1 MAESENSSENSSL
14 KKNEKKNVTLCLH
27 CKKKVVNVVKCKKC
41 NNSFH
46 PACLEQ
52 AGELK
57 NTNCMN
63 ESSKVRRESVNML
76 LWEESTELDLLRT
89 LVKELQS
96 KNRIAEENS
105 QLLREK
111 VHFLEDRVD
120 YLNKKVQQHEN
131 TKHPSDSVTSNEEP
145 RKIHNVVANNE
156 IVILENLSAEPVD
169 DSFAL
174 PAANSPVIVNSA
186 PIATRTE
193 KDEDKWIEVRN
204 RNTNKI
210 SVRNRPVD
218 KSSRPE
224 PLRGSNGHPNKPFS
238 ELAAPKYGKG
248 KPKQQEV
255 KILHINVRSLRRK
268 IDELEAFLVDEDIDV
283 LCLTE
288 HWLTKEEME
297 VVHLQGYMMRGS
309 SERKDFTASF
319 GLERTIFEP
328 TRGDSC
334 LDNVFLSS
342 AMELCGSQVCD
353 IGISDHK
360 GQLVKFL
367 GCETTG
373 FIQNKKMYRPV
384 TQRGLFMLHS
394 RLSEISWDFITVDST
409 SGEQK
414 FSHFMDIL
422 QEAYTYSFPKKTYV
436 VRSDQGNNISW
447 FNTELSAMREH
458 LKDFER
464 AERAVWFCE

>member
-1 MAESENSSENSSL
+1 MS
-14 KKNEKKNVTLCLH
+14 
-27 CKKKVVNVVKCKKC
+27 
-41 NNSFH
+41 
-46 PACLEQ
+46 
-52 AGELK
+52 G
-57 NTNCMN
+57 
-63 ESSKVRRESVNML
+63 SVA
-76 LWEESTELDLLRT
+76 
-89 LVKELQS
+89 K
-96 KNRIAEENS
+96 
-105 QLLREK
+105 
-111 VHFLEDRVD
+111 
-120 YLNKKVQQHEN
+120 
-131 TKHPSDSVTSNEEP
+131 
-145 RKIHNVVANNE
+145 
-156 IVILENLSAEPVD
+156 
-169 DSFAL
+169 
-174 PAANSPVIVNSA
+174 
-186 PIATRTE
+186 
-193 KDEDKWIEVRN
+193 
-204 RNTNKI
+204 
-210 SVRNRPVD
+210 
-218 KSSRPE
+218 
-224 PLRGSNGHPNKPFS
+224 GHPNKPFS

-297 VVHLQGYMMRGS
+297 VVHLQGYMMKGF
-309 SERKDFTASF
+309 SERKDFTGNFDTFLESMEGILTQLSRNRQIILAGDFNVSFNTLDVNTSKLCDLLASF

-373 FIQNKKMYRPV
+373 FTQNKKMYRPV

-447 FNTELSAMREH
+447 FNTELRAMREH
-458 LKDFER
+458 LRFLRELKGQYGFVSDQYYKNYKNLYRNKIRKAKINANDNLVKSSSNPAKTVWNIINKKRGKSNKCPGSSDLSSDDFNNFFGNIAGNIVNHIPDVHLDPVNNIDFLVPPPLFSFSEVTFNEVRDVIDNLKNKNSKDIFGFNLKIVKCIKNIILIPLTRLIFVLEKI
-464 AERAVWFCE
+464 FFQLF